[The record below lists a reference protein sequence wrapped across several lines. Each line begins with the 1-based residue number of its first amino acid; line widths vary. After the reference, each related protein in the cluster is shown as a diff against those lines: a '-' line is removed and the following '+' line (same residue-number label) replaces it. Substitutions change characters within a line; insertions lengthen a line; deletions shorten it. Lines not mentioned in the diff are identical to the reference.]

1 MIYGGAGERRRVDEQ
16 LWGDRGNGSI
26 GNNVATAHVAAC
38 ASLSRQMS
46 ACIVTFEYA
55 PWHCTSATAMLSAQ
69 SAWSADAD
77 TERSCRWTLT
87 V

>member
-1 MIYGGAGERRRVDEQ
+1 MGRSGQWVDCGNWDSRAIIY
-16 LWGDRGNGSI
+16 

-55 PWHCTSATAMLSAQ
+55 AWHCTSVTAMLSAQ

-77 TERSCRWTLT
+77 TERSCLWTLT